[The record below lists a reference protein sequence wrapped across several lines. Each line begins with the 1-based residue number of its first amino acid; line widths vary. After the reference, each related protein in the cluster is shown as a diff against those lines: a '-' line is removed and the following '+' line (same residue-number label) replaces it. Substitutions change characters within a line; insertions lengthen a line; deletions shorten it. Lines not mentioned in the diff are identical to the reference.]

1 VQSAGS
7 EMLIAA
13 QSPIRLISVAGVH
26 RERTAR
32 AQDLVPSPKFFSLF
46 CFSTVAK

>member
-1 VQSAGS
+1 MQGAGS

-13 QSPIRLISVAGVH
+13 QSPIRLMTVAGVH

-32 AQDLVPSPKFFSLF
+32 AQDLVPSPKFFGLF
-46 CFSTVAK
+46 CCSTVVK